1 MLRYCYSLPRPLD
14 PPTSTTAFLERMDGR
29 RKEGYQGGVTA
40 DSDSAGQYT
49 GVTCHT
55 WHRLRDCHAQSHVTV
70 CVNSH
75 LDENLRP
82 LVQFWCHL
90 RSNIKKKLCL
100 MSTDSGSISHQRE
113 MRCVTW
119 TDWVTQRRQ
128 PVTMSHTTSTLSP
141 CLTFLK
147 SGKNFFI
154 SHRQPTSLLRSD
166 VTMGCLVENI
176 TYRMFAPFHFPHF

>member
-100 MSTDSGSISHQRE
+100 MSTDSGSISHQRDE
-113 MRCVTW
+113 MRDMDRLGHAETTTCHDVTHNINI
-119 TDWVTQRRQ
+119 VSL
-128 PVTMSHTTSTLSP
+128 SHIPEIWQKFLYLSP
-141 CLTFLK
+141 TT
-147 SGKNFFI
+147 NFA
-154 SHRQPTSLLRSD
+154 PLRSD

-176 TYRMFAPFHFPHF
+176 TYYHFHFPHF